1 MNDKSQKDLERI
13 RTGIDKADNE
23 IVRQLAARRELV
35 IELARIKKELDI
47 PIYDRKREQAL
58 IDRVKGWGAQHKLNA
73 EFVEVL
79 FRLIIMNSKEVQYH
93 EAF

>member
-1 MNDKSQKDLERI
+1 MPKDVKKELAEI
-13 RTGIDKADNE
+13 RAGIDKVDND
-23 IVRQLAARRELV
+23 IVRELAKRRALV
-35 IELARIKKELDI
+35 IRLARVKKELKV

-58 IDRVKGWGAQHKLNA
+58 VDRVKKWGAHHELNE

-79 FRLIIMNSKEVQYH
+79 YRLIIMNSKEVQYH

>member
-1 MNDKSQKDLERI
+1 MAKDFKKDLDAI
-13 RTGIDKADNE
+13 RAGIDKADDE
-23 IVRQLAARRELV
+23 IVRQLAKRRDLV
-35 IELARIKKELDI
+35 IKLARIKKVLDV

-58 IDRVKGWGAQHKLNA
+58 VDRVKAWGKAHDLNE

-79 FRLIIMNSKEVQYH
+79 FRLIVMNSKEVQYH